1 MKTIIR
7 KAKRNPDGSVDQIA
21 INQSLIRCPRCG
33 EWVQR
38 PGNAETH
45 GCFRFSQDELQ
56 RIQAQMVFHWI
67 GKKTRPK
74 TELGEL
80 APVDMR
86 RF

>member
-7 KAKRNPDGSVDQIA
+7 KAKRHPDGSVDRLA
-21 INQSLIRCPRCG
+21 IEQTLIRCPRCG

-45 GCFRFSQDELQ
+45 GCFRYSQDELNS
-56 RIQAQMVFHWI
+56 IQAQMVAQWN
-67 GKKTRPK
+67 GKKKINK
-74 TELGEL
+74 TELREL
-80 APVDMR
+80 NPVDMR

>member
-7 KAKRNPDGSVDQIA
+7 KAKRNPDGSVDQLA
-21 INQSLIRCPRCG
+21 INQTLIRCPRCG

-45 GCFRFSQDELQ
+45 GCFRFSQNELQ
-56 RIQAQMVFHWI
+56 QIQAQMVLQWN
-67 GKKTRPK
+67 GRLKRSK
-74 TELGEL
+74 TELHEL
-80 APVDMR
+80 GPVDMR